1 VAAEPPRPGDV
12 AADLAS
18 RKNGAMAAQRPLIGP
33 HAATPLELKQ
43 QLEADRRGMPYL
55 LLRDEEGAQV
65 LLPLPS
71 EWRPMTVGRSPSCDV
86 CLSWD
91 VKVSRVHAQLER
103 LGGDW
108 TVEDDGLSRNGTFVN
123 GERLVG
129 RHRLHDGDI
138 MRFGGTEVA
147 FRAPREGVEST
158 VIGRS
163 LARPVLS
170 EAQRRV
176 LVSLCRPYR
185 ERGAHVMPA
194 TNKQIADD
202 LVLSVEAV
210 KTHLRTLF
218 QRFGVEDLP
227 QNAKRA
233 RLVELAFETGTVTP
247 RDLER

>member
-1 VAAEPPRPGDV
+1 MADDGGVVARTGDRQNPG
-12 AADLAS
+12 
-18 RKNGAMAAQRPLIGP
+18 MAVPRPLIGP
-33 HAATPLELKQ
+33 HAASPQELKV
-43 QLEADRRGMPYL
+43 QLEANRRGKPYL
-55 LLRDEEGAQV
+55 LMRDAEGEQV
-65 LLPLPS
+65 LVALPA
-71 EWRPMTVGRSPSCDV
+71 EWRPMTVGRSPDCDV
-86 CLSWD
+86 CLGWD
-91 VKVSRVHAQLER
+91 AKVSRVHAQLER

-147 FRAPREGVEST
+147 FRAPREGVDST

-163 LARPVLS
+163 VARPVLS

-176 LVSLCRPYR
+176 LISLCRPYR
-185 ERGAHVMPA
+185 EPGAHVTPA
-194 TNKQIADD
+194 TNRQIADD

-233 RLVELAFETGTVTP
+233 RLVELAFETSAVTP